1 MDTGEAA
8 GKERWFM
15 CELCFLSEGVGWV
28 EGVERGRDEGNSL
41 RTTDESRV
49 RFVWCVVVSLG

>member
-28 EGVERGRDEGNSL
+28 GGGWRGGEMREIHCEPLMSPVSGLFGV
-41 RTTDESRV
+41 
-49 RFVWCVVVSLG
+49 